1 MSGTEV
7 GTLVEVDVDAM
18 SVGVSCS
25 SGVGCLGKTVSC
37 ISCRD

>member
-7 GTLVEVDVDAM
+7 GALVEVDVDAM

-25 SGVGCLGKTVSC
+25 SVAVGQS
-37 ISCRD
+37 S